1 MAEILVVDD
10 MSGVRRAVCSVL
22 KKAGHTV
29 TEADNGATGLQLAAE
44 RDFDLIITDIV
55 MPGID
60 GTEVIMSLKNRPGSP
75 PIIAMSGGGA
85 HLTSEDALALA
96 KQTADRALAKPF
108 SGKELTTAV
117 NELLEVK

>member
-10 MSGVRRAVCSVL
+10 MPGVRKAVCAVL
-22 KKAGHTV
+22 KKAGHNV
-29 TEADNGATGLQLAAE
+29 TEADNGATAMQLAAE
-44 RDFDLIITDIV
+44 RKHDLIITDIV

-60 GTEVIMSLKNRPGSP
+60 GTEIIMALKSRPGSP

-85 HLTSEDALALA
+85 HLTGDDALALA

-117 NELLEVK
+117 NELLAVK